1 MAGRGRD
8 PLLGRDVLVGVV
20 VGLGMSVAYWLHA
33 IHAGQLGYRPAVY
46 TEALNA
52 LELRTVLARIA
63 YCASY
68 GVGTAAV
75 GLLILILARLV
86 LRKEW
91 MAAAFLTLVSALAW
105 APRLGTGPFPLQVAY
120 MIAVFGPWV
129 WALRRYGILAAAVA
143 TFVSSVRKV
152 AITSD
157 PSLWYAPHTLIVGA
171 LLLAL
176 IAYGFHTA
184 LGSRR
189 LWRDDLA
196 GG

>member
-1 MAGRGRD
+1 
-8 PLLGRDVLVGVV
+8 
-20 VGLGMSVAYWLHA
+20 
-33 IHAGQLGYRPAVY
+33 
-46 TEALNA
+46 
-52 LELRTVLARIA
+52 
-63 YCASY
+63 
-68 GVGTAAV
+68 
-75 GLLILILARLV
+75 
-86 LRKEW
+86 
-91 MAAAFLTLVSALAW
+91 
-105 APRLGTGPFPLQVAY
+105 

-143 TFVSSVRKV
+143 TFVSSVRKM